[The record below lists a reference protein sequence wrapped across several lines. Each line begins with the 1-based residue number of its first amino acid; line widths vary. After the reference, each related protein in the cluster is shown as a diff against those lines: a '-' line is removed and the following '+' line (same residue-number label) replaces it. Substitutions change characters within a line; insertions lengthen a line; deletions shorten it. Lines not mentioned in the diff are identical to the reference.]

1 MKRWIV
7 SHFVQKWEKGTLT
20 MWNNVTHEPVPS
32 SPHHCEWPRPLSN
45 IIVKVS
51 QNEIHRKPSN
61 GIAHFS
67 SIYLEFC
74 RLLYFFHIA
83 NLRQT
88 SLIWCCDN
96 TIFSSIRISL
106 DQIFLGSFHVDQTY
120 WIRSRIASYGVPL
133 LFLHPRSRKSLE
145 LFSFEQRLLCL
156 GSGTWKSNRR

>member
-1 MKRWIV
+1 MNSITFRSEV
-7 SHFVQKWEKGTLT
+7 GKGTLT

-32 SPHHCEWPRPLSN
+32 SPHHCEWPRPLSD

-61 GIAHFS
+61 GINCTFFLNIS
-67 SIYLEFC
+67 GILMFD
-74 RLLYFFHIA
+74 LLFFHIA

-96 TIFSSIRISL
+96 AIFSYIRISL